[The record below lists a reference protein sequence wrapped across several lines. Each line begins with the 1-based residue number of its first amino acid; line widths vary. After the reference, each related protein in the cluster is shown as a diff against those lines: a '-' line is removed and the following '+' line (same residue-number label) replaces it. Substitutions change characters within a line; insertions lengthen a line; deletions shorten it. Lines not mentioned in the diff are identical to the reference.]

1 LAIRRSG
8 DLIVRLKPDEPA
20 IAESRDREITKS
32 SWLVWQLADSAF
44 PAGGFAHSFGLEA
57 AWQQGEVTRASL
69 PSFVGDVVAQAGH
82 SGLPFVISAH
92 DDPADLPAVDQR
104 CEVFLRNPVANRA
117 SRVQGR
123 AWLGTVERSFPTPA
137 VHELCEAIRSAGG
150 PRHFSPAFGA
160 TLRTLDVDRQE
171 ASRLFLFGA
180 ARGTLSAAVRL
191 GIVGTMDAQ
200 RMLWECSEHLDRAMG
215 RYRDLAIDEAAQTSP
230 LIDLWQASH
239 DRLYSRLFQS

>member
-1 LAIRRSG
+1 M
-8 DLIVRLKPDEPA
+8 
-20 IAESRDREITKS
+20 TTS

-57 AWQQGEVTRASL
+57 AWQQGEVTGASL
-69 PSFVGDVVAQAGH
+69 PSFVGDAVAQAGR
-82 SGLPFVISAH
+82 SGLPFVVSAH

-104 CEVFLRNPVANRA
+104 CEAFLRNPVANRA

-123 AWLGTVERSFPTPA
+123 AWLGTVERSFPTRA
-137 VHELCEAIRSAGG
+137 VRELCDTIRSAGG
-150 PRHFSPAFGA
+150 PRHFAPAFGA
-160 TLRTLDVDRQE
+160 TLRTLDVDRRE
-171 ASRLFLFGA
+171 ASRLFLFGV

-200 RMLWECSEHLDRAMG
+200 RLLGECGGELDRALERSQGLSM
-215 RYRDLAIDEAAQTSP
+215 DEAAQTAP

>member
-1 LAIRRSG
+1 MS
-8 DLIVRLKPDEPA
+8 
-20 IAESRDREITKS
+20 KS
-32 SWLVWQLADSAF
+32 TWLVWQLADSAF

-57 AWQQGEVTRASL
+57 AWQQREVTGASL
-69 PSFVGDVVAQAGH
+69 PSFVGDAIAQAGQ
-82 SGLPFVISAH
+82 SGLPFVLSAH
-92 DDPADLPAVDQR
+92 DDPAGLPAADER
-104 CEVFLRNPVANRA
+104 YEAFLRNPVANRA

-123 AWLGTVERSFPTPA
+123 AWLGTVERSFPTPG
-137 VHELCEAIRSAGG
+137 VRELCDSIRLAGG
-150 PRHFSPAFGA
+150 ARHFAPAFGA

-171 ASRLFLFGA
+171 TAQLFLFGV

-200 RMLWECSEHLDRAMG
+200 RMLSERSADLDRTIERCG
-215 RYRDLAIDEAAQTSP
+215 DLAIDEAGQTAP